1 MSPTPKPGF
10 RASFV
15 FAAVACLA
23 VTGCHKRVR
32 VPAMPPAPPPAIQ
45 TVTIPPP
52 THHTEELP
60 KPPEA
65 PAPVA
70 VEPPP
75 AQKPR
80 PRRPKKPVTRPTET
94 AVAVTPALP
103 GAAAATADPSP
114 IGELTTGGEA
124 GTQGRQETETLLG
137 AVQKRLEQLSDVIK
151 NAHQE
156 QVERVRL
163 FVKRAQE
170 AWKSGDVEGARTLAT
185 KANVLLDDIS
195 K

>member
-1 MSPTPKPGF
+1 
-10 RASFV
+10 V
-15 FAAVACLA
+15 
-23 VTGCHKRVR
+23 
-32 VPAMPPAPPPAIQ
+32 IQ

-60 KPPEA
+60 KPPEP

-70 VEPPP
+70 AEPPTV
-75 AQKPR
+75 QKPR
-80 PRRPKKPVTRPTET
+80 PRRPKKPAQRTSET
-94 AVAVTPALP
+94 ATGTMPALP
-103 GAAAATADPSP
+103 GSPAATADPSP

-137 AVQKRLEQLSDVIK
+137 TVQKRLEQLSDVIK

-156 QVERVRL
+156 QIERVRL

-170 AWKSGDVEGARTLAT
+170 AWKTGDVEGARTLAT

>member
-1 MSPTPKPGF
+1 MNPTSQPGL

-15 FAAVACLA
+15 LAAVACLA
-23 VTGCHKRVR
+23 ATGCSKKIR
-32 VPAMPPAPPPAIQ
+32 VPALPPAPPPVIA

-52 THHTEELP
+52 THHTDELP
-60 KPPEA
+60 KQEA

-70 VEPPP
+70 VTPP
-75 AQKPR
+75 AIQKPR
-80 PRRPKKPVTRPTET
+80 PKRSRKPAPHPTET
-94 AVAVTPALP
+94 AAVATPALP
-103 GAAAATADPSP
+103 SSPATSADPSP

-124 GTQGRQETETLLG
+124 GTQGRQEAESLLNT
-137 AVQKRLEQLSDVIK
+137 VQKRLDQLSEEMKKD
-151 NAHQE
+151 HQD

-170 AWKSGDVEGARTLAT
+170 AWKMGDLEGARTLAT